1 MKVGRHV
8 NLQEICWIVWIN
20 AIRLC
25 NSERKGISVARIS
38 SGMKSLV
45 TCISEHT
52 HLGQCKRVG
61 QHQEFHLNDFN
72 FFEMAFDNIP
82 REISFWFSVFN
93 ILYAFC
99 TLISI
104 LFFRLG
110 KFSCMIDLPASASC
124 VLLLKGCINTPG
136 VFLSFEGSSTL
147 NAIVVP
153 SLWQVSVS
161 KRPLSSRPQQHLLI
175 LVLS

>member
-110 KFSCMIDLPASASC
+110 KFSCMIFWVYFLCLWPRFFFPLFPFFLELVFSKC
-124 VLLLKGCINTPG
+124 PRFPRWFLTGMLLYLT
-136 VFLSFEGSSTL
+136 FFWSTHSF
-147 NAIVVP
+147 
-153 SLWQVSVS
+153 
-161 KRPLSSRPQQHLLI
+161 LI
-175 LVLS
+175 LCF